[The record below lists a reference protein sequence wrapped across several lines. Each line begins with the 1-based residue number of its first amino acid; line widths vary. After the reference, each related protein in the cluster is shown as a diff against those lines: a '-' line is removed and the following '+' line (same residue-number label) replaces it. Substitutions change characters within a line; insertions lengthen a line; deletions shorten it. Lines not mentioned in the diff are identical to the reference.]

1 MEEYE
6 ARLWLQRDLDLV
18 QRKKRRASWGLFLM
32 WRVISENSAGV
43 MPLGHAE
50 RRLLQRDLER

>member
-18 QRKKRRASWGLFLM
+18 QRKKRRASWGLFYDKVM
-32 WRVISENSAGV
+32 VMIKEIGSVFVIY
-43 MPLGHAE
+43 
-50 RRLLQRDLER
+50 

>member
-18 QRKKRRASWGLFLM
+18 QRKKRRASWGLF
-32 WRVISENSAGV
+32 ID
-43 MPLGHAE
+43 
-50 RRLLQRDLER
+50 RDWKITIRSI